1 MKTEWLKWVVFI
13 FLAFVWGSS
22 FILMKKSLDYFS
34 YYEVG
39 ALRILISG
47 IIFLPFVLKRIKGI
61 KRKEWVFLVLV
72 GLVGNTVPA
81 FLFTKAQT
89 GIDSALAG
97 ILNSLTPLFTLL
109 IGLSFFQLK
118 TRWFNIIGVFLALIG
133 TTALLMI
140 NGGHNFEYNIT
151 YGIYVV
157 IAVNCYA
164 FNLNIVKYKL
174 SRLDP
179 LTITSVAFVIML
191 IPLSIFILTA
201 TSFTT
206 TITCNKE
213 AINGLLYV
221 GLLAVFGSALALLL
235 FNWLIK
241 VSGVMLTAS
250 ITYLIPV
257 VAIFWGLS
265 DKESFGIFDL
275 LSVAIILSG
284 IVLVNIKSK
293 STNKAPKIN
302 K

>member
-1 MKTEWLKWVVFI
+1 MKTEGLKWAVFV
-13 FLAFVWGSS
+13 FLSIIWGSS
-22 FILMKKSLDYFS
+22 FILMKKSLGYFS

-39 ALRILISG
+39 ALRIIISG
-47 IIFLPFVLKRIKGI
+47 IVFLPFIIKKLKGI
-61 KRKEWVFLVLV
+61 KRKEWFFLVLV
-72 GLVGNTVPA
+72 GMVGNTVPA

-118 TRWFNIIGVFLALIG
+118 TRWFNIIGVFLALVG

-140 NGGHNFEYNIT
+140 NGGNNFEYNIT
-151 YGIYVV
+151 YGIYII

-191 IPLSIFILTA
+191 IPLLLFILTS
-201 TSFTT
+201 TNFTT
-206 TITCNKE
+206 TIISDKE

-221 GLLAVFGSALALLL
+221 GLLAIFGSALALLL

-257 VAIFWGLS
+257 VAIFWGIK
-265 DKESFGIFDL
+265 DKESFGLLDL
-275 LSVAIILSG
+275 LSVIIILSG
-284 IVLVNIKSK
+284 IILVNFKSK
-293 STNKAPKIN
+293 PTNKAPKSR